1 MCILFTG
8 MYSERGGFT
17 CQLSSISGQ
26 VFSCMQGH
34 GHSGRSLGTHMHAQR
49 ANKLKL
55 NAYKENY
62 RFVNVRERVL
72 DPTCVCCQ
80 GTMSY
85 VIMLIVLISQLFY
98 EVSTKSS
105 IKIHILAKVSES
117 HYVCSHILVST
128 FVLSISTLCS
138 IFLRINS

>member
-1 MCILFTG
+1 
-8 MYSERGGFT
+8 
-17 CQLSSISGQ
+17 
-26 VFSCMQGH
+26 
-34 GHSGRSLGTHMHAQR
+34 
-49 ANKLKL
+49 
-55 NAYKENY
+55 
-62 RFVNVRERVL
+62 
-72 DPTCVCCQ
+72 
-80 GTMSY
+80 MSY

-105 IKIHILAKVSES
+105 IKIHILAIASES